1 MYYELYV
8 DVLFLV
14 NFVMD
19 FLLLSLVRRM
29 LQLPGRGVRK
39 ALGAGVGA
47 VLTCL
52 GVVAPLPVW
61 GRILWF
67 YLLVNTIIVVVG
79 LKIRTIRM
87 YVISMVLFYIG
98 TILMGGFM
106 EMLRPYIKE
115 GSLFLAM
122 GILGYYLIEF
132 FWDFL
137 GKVRRDRIDLCQVEL
152 YLGEKKLQVQALLDT
167 GNRLRDPVSQKPV
180 SVIERRVLEPWLEKD
195 ATRRFYIPYRCVGK
209 ANGILEAVEIDRI
222 HILAEKEIRIEKPMI
237 ALSEEVL
244 SETEDYQLI
253 LNPNLCDI
261 TGG

>member
-19 FLLLSLVRRM
+19 FLLLSLVQRM
-29 LQLPGRGVRK
+29 LKLPRRGVRK
-39 ALGAGVGA
+39 AMGAGVGA

-52 GVVAPLPVW
+52 GVVMPFPVW

-79 LKIRTIRM
+79 LRIRTTRM

-98 TILMGGFM
+98 TILMGGFV

-115 GSLFLAM
+115 GSLFLAT
-122 GILGYYLIEF
+122 GILGYYLIGF

-137 GKVRRDRIDLCQVEL
+137 GKVRRNRTYLCQVEL
-152 YLGEKKLQVQALLDT
+152 YLGEKKLQVQALFDT
-167 GNRLRDPVSQKPV
+167 GNYLQEPISKKPV
-180 SVIERRVLEPWLEKD
+180 SVMERRMLEPWLEEKVEG
-195 ATRRFYIPYRCVGK
+195 RIYIPYRSVGK
-209 ANGILEAVEIDRI
+209 AEGILEAVQLDKI
-222 HILAEKEIRIEKPMI
+222 HILGEKEIWIGKPIVAM
-237 ALSEEVL
+237 SEEIL